1 MSGAEQDASEE
12 PIAAAALDPHAEVIP
27 ATSAVDEPRPHERW
41 NFLTLIVYQVL
52 MRTGWIFKTE
62 SSIMP
67 AVLDSF
73 AAYGTP
79 ASALSWLRGPLPL
92 LNRFGQSV
100 PPLMMARRIKV
111 MPRK

>member
-12 PIAAAALDPHAEVIP
+12 PIAAAALDLQPEILP

-79 ASALSWLRGPLPL
+79 ASALSWMRGTPPL
-92 LNRFGQSV
+92 LNRFCQSV
-100 PPLMMARRIKV
+100 PAVKVGHPLKGH
-111 MPRK
+111 